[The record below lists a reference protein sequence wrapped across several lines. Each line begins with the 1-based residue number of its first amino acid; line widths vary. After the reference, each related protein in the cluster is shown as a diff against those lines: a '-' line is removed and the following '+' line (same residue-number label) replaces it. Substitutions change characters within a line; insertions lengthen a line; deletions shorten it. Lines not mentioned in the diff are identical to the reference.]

1 MSAGESETS
10 LSRYEAAR
18 VVSVICV
25 VAADA
30 AVLHSAVSAEYVHSI
45 GEVRMV
51 EVGVGVPFATV
62 NALALDFASFALF
75 LRLSRRVI
83 FNRRGSCSWSRRV
96 WESAVAMLRKGNTD
110 ARG

>member
-1 MSAGESETS
+1 MSAGEPEMS

-18 VVSVICV
+18 VVSVIRV

-30 AVLHSAVSAEYVHSI
+30 VVLHSAVSAEDVHST

-51 EVGVGVPFATV
+51 EVSIGVPFATV
-62 NALALDFASFALF
+62 NALALEFASFALF

-83 FNRRGSCSWSRRV
+83 FNRRGSCR
-96 WESAVAMLRKGNTD
+96 
-110 ARG
+110 